1 MKASPVLTPLCWGVG
16 GPIMRHGPKD
26 LQYCKTGI
34 QDLASRINE
43 LISMNGIL
51 FCTMISKT
59 LGIVCDVS
67 ELLQRLQQGKRDYF
81 RLGHGSDM
89 HVRKAQVVEG
99 LSGKKLIHVAVRALH
114 CLVVSDAGG
123 NLAKQQA
130 LSPILTALQIMY
142 ARDAVVRALMPTSMV
157 TPVECP
163 LFSSS
168 APSSCVSAVAS
179 PVNGEE
185 YVLAVDTE
193 DRLDPNPW
201 QEKRGEDVESQ
212 NKASGPECQ
221 SSDEFISLLVMDN
234 RCTLDLL
241 KLSVCSQAA
250 DKGRAVRVPPG
261 YLYLDL
267 SKHLCELWAVLIVK
281 VADTWLEL
289 WVTELEDIT
298 TDSRVATCPPSPWW
312 WRAAI
317 PMQMTLPP
325 VAQ

>member
-241 KLSVCSQAA
+241 KL
-250 DKGRAVRVPPG
+250 KIWIRVGILTSSCFVPRFLPQ
-261 YLYLDL
+261 
-267 SKHLCELWAVLIVK
+267 